1 MMTHPSHG
9 WDELGLLNY
18 FKIKEPWVAISL
30 KKNSKKKQNKIPL
43 RVLVIA
49 KTLKELG
56 QFW

>member
-30 KKNSKKKQNKIPL
+30 KLKKKKNKRRL

-56 QFW
+56 